1 MSPQYIYPDRHD
13 VLSAAM
19 IRETERSDGYWAT
32 EERAVLDRL
41 IGWIASMPGGR
52 VRRMLDAGCGDGR
65 LIPVFAPYAEVIVAI
80 DPDAGRVAAARGRV
94 TEAGLTEQVQLMCT
108 TIEAFI
114 ASEPFDIVL
123 CSHIIQH
130 VGTAAAPSILRA
142 LARAVAPNGRVA
154 ILTARSPD
162 GEDRFVRAEL
172 VADRHGGTA
181 TYREVPIDRAAFD
194 ALVSTQDGVL
204 PIRFFADATLET
216 LLHGAGLEIVD
227 LASFHGDDNAGDRDR
242 YIEARRGG
250 R

>member
-1 MSPQYIYPDRHD
+1 VRPEYIYPDPHD

-19 IRETERSDGYWAT
+19 IRAREPSNGYWAA
-32 EERAVLDRL
+32 EERAVLGRL
-41 IGWIASMPGGR
+41 MGWIVSMPGGR

-65 LIPVFAPYAEVIVAI
+65 LIPMFAPYAEVIVAI
-80 DPDAGRVAAARGRV
+80 DPDAGRVAAARGRI
-94 TEAGLTEQVQLMCT
+94 TEAGLAAQVQLTRT
-108 TIEAFI
+108 TIEAFTT
-114 ASEPFDIVL
+114 SEPFDIVL

-142 LARAVAPNGRVA
+142 LARAVTPNGRVA
-154 ILTARSPD
+154 ILAARSPD

-172 VADRHGGTA
+172 VADRQGGAA

-194 ALVSTQDGVL
+194 ALISTREGVL
-204 PIRFFADATLET
+204 PIRFFSDATLET

-227 LASFHGDDNAGDRDR
+227 LASFHGGDNAGDRDC
-242 YIEARRGG
+242 YIEARRGD